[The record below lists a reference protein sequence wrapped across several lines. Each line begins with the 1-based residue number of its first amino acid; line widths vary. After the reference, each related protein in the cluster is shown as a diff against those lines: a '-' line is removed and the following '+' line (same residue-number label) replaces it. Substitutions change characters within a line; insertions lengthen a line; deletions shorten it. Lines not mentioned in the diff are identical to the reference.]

1 MSDATTK
8 KLTEEIARLESDLK
22 TLEASC
28 TTSEAAKKIAGYCQ
42 STADPFLGEN
52 EGGFLDKEI
61 DNEEPN
67 TVLNGVVTFGKATYK
82 LDFYTSVRTL

>member
-1 MSDATTK
+1 MKYITHAQNSFRFRRRA
-8 KLTEEIARLESDLK
+8 
-22 TLEASC
+22 
-28 TTSEAAKKIAGYCQ
+28 
-42 STADPFLGEN
+42 
-52 EGGFLDKEI
+52 

>member
-52 EGGFLDKEI
+52 EGGVNPWQQSGQGGGGCSIL
-61 DNEEPN
+61 
-67 TVLNGVVTFGKATYK
+67 
-82 LDFYTSVRTL
+82 